1 MRAIGRWLIVALL
14 VLPTAAQGARVYSA
28 GLETNNGGVQG
39 FFGGGTSG
47 AAIAT
52 SPVHGGTYAYKVLL
66 AGSAIYSLG
75 IFAGPSAGISPAYV
89 RVYVYFVTFP
99 TAANRFLATRN
110 YQAGNNGWFT
120 IDDTGTIRTYDEDS
134 IYGGTTQIS
143 TGQWYRLE
151 FSRDVGAAEG
161 GGDDTLTARIN
172 GVEFSAAS
180 NRTTTRLAHLQ
191 IGGNIGSPSE
201 AHSTGEWYFDD
212 IAVNDSTG
220 SYQNSWPGE
229 GKLVIIRPT
238 ASVTYE
244 WDTQNWVA
252 GTTNN
257 YTKVNEVTPDGQTGW
272 VVSGNDAGDV
282 DDVERYTMGNP
293 GIAADATINHVAVH
307 TQLFNYNGTA
317 DATTACRVRMIG
329 ALGTVLESANIVRN
343 SANPAPLNAVTNF
356 TTTPMTSLLQPYPND
371 PDGNPW
377 TTARL
382 DGMDLGLRL
391 TVNNVYGCAVSA
403 LFAQIDY
410 TEAANTPTPT
420 AMSTS
425 TPTTTFTATPTSTA
439 TPTATAPPHP
449 GCCDCPPV
457 DNTPSWGCVT
467 PQPTVNQTP
476 CLCGDYYSP
485 YSACIETEP

>member
-1 MRAIGRWLIVALL
+1 
-14 VLPTAAQGARVYSA
+14 
-28 GLETNNGGVQG
+28 
-39 FFGGGTSG
+39 
-47 AAIAT
+47 
-52 SPVHGGTYAYKVLL
+52 
-66 AGSAIYSLG
+66 
-75 IFAGPSAGISPAYV
+75 
-89 RVYVYFVTFP
+89 
-99 TAANRFLATRN
+99 
-110 YQAGNNGWFT
+110 
-120 IDDTGTIRTYDEDS
+120 
-134 IYGGTTQIS
+134 
-143 TGQWYRLE
+143 
-151 FSRDVGAAEG
+151 
-161 GGDDTLTARIN
+161 
-172 GVEFSAAS
+172 
-180 NRTTTRLAHLQ
+180 
-191 IGGNIGSPSE
+191 
-201 AHSTGEWYFDD
+201 
-212 IAVNDSTG
+212 
-220 SYQNSWPGE
+220 
-229 GKLVIIRPT
+229 
-238 ASVTYE
+238 
-244 WDTQNWVA
+244 
-252 GTTNN
+252 
-257 YTKVNEVTPDGQTGW
+257 
-272 VVSGNDAGDV
+272 
-282 DDVERYTMGNP
+282 
-293 GIAADATINHVAVH
+293 VAVH